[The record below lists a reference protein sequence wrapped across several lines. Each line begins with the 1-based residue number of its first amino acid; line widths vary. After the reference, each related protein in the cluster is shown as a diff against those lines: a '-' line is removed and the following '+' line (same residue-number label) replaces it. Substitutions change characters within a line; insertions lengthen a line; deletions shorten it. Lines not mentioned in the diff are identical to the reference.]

1 MAVVMELNSTVHSKF
16 ILCKILILSLL
27 ILFYIYSCC
36 NSCESVLEAYRV
48 KKWNVQLDKIEQ
60 CKDQYKRSDADAF
73 KEGCRIQGHLE
84 VNRVSMYIYNCVGIR

>member
-1 MAVVMELNSTVHSKF
+1 MQNTKPF
-16 ILCKILILSLL
+16 KTFLL
-27 ILFYIYSCC
+27 YIYSCC
-36 NSCESVLEAYRV
+36 NSCESVLEAYRL

-84 VNRVSMYIYNCVGIR
+84 VNRVSMYIIALEEEMYTLKLILVWSLHQTIA